1 LQEAVETLDPNT
13 HGNEVAL
20 AIASIGRFHH
30 NRGQHRLAIEQL
42 EMAREIADPLKD
54 IETLLY
60 VYLFLAGAYQHLAEV
75 ERSNEWAQR
84 QIDVGSEAKY
94 ASMEAMGYEYLAEN
108 HGFMGRWEEALEY
121 ADRDEE
127 IGRKNGLT
135 DRVRWAK
142 LVKLWALH
150 GLGQLGR
157 AIEEG
162 TLSLEQAEAD
172 GERRLAVLAGA
183 ELANAY
189 ADLGDFDQAEQLATL
204 AAERAQELEQ
214 TYMIATAQDALAY
227 LHELSGEWQE
237 ALAVRGVAVEAAR
250 GSDNR
255 LVPMITGPGLAE
267 ALLEA
272 EQDAK
277 KAEELVQ
284 EALQITERAKYPIPA
299 ARALR
304 VLGRIYAFR
313 EEPESASE
321 AFAEALKLCEE
332 WNTHLI
338 AGRILLDWASLENRQ
353 GAQDLAA
360 SKLERAMKIF
370 ETAQAEYWV
379 KRTREA
385 LSELAPE
392 SAS

>member
-1 LQEAVETLDPNT
+1 
-13 HGNEVAL
+13 
-20 AIASIGRFHH
+20 
-30 NRGQHRLAIEQL
+30 
-42 EMAREIADPLKD
+42 
-54 IETLLY
+54 
-60 VYLFLAGAYQHLAEV
+60 
-75 ERSNEWAQR
+75 
-84 QIDVGSEAKY
+84 
-94 ASMEAMGYEYLAEN
+94 
-108 HGFMGRWEEALEY
+108 
-121 ADRDEE
+121 
-127 IGRKNGLT
+127 
-135 DRVRWAK
+135 
-142 LVKLWALH
+142 
-150 GLGQLGR
+150 
-157 AIEEG
+157 
-162 TLSLEQAEAD
+162 
-172 GERRLAVLAGA
+172 VLAGS
-183 ELANAY
+183 ELASAY
-189 ADLGDFDQAEQLATL
+189 ADLGDFDQAGQLATV
-204 AAERAQELEQ
+204 AAERALELEQ

-227 LHELSGEWQE
+227 LHELNGEWQQ

-255 LVPMITGPGLAE
+255 LIPMITGPGLAE

-313 EEPESASE
+313 EELESASE

-338 AGRILLDWASLENRQ
+338 AGRILLDWASLENSQ
-353 GAQDLAA
+353 GAQDAAA
-360 SKLERAMKIF
+360 SKLERAMNIF

-385 LSELAPE
+385 LSELTTE